1 MAEDKKAV
9 ITINDVDYTE
19 DQLTDE
25 QKLMIN
31 HINSLQQK
39 IGSAQFN
46 LDQLQV
52 GKKAFVD
59 MLTASLAVATVSTDT
74 DTNRANNTFNWQLQE
89 YRKASSRLARYRLA
103 DGRPEVWEDQP
114 AGEYDEEGNEFVES
128 VLVQSAVEPLVATV
142 EQTTYDMDGVAT
154 VATVANPLIVADDE
168 ERAAAQAVVDGTPV
182 GVVDF

>member
-59 MLTASLAVATVSTDT
+59 MLTASLAVATV
-74 DTNRANNTFNWQLQE
+74 
-89 YRKASSRLARYRLA
+89 
-103 DGRPEVWEDQP
+103 
-114 AGEYDEEGNEFVES
+114 
-128 VLVQSAVEPLVATV
+128 
-142 EQTTYDMDGVAT
+142 
-154 VATVANPLIVADDE
+154 ANPLIVTDDE
-168 ERAAAQAVVDGTPV
+168 ERASAQAVVDGTPTD
-182 GVVDF
+182 VVAFVS